1 MVDTPWRIKAKQFWK
16 EKLLSSFLFRTVS
29 KGLDLASKKQ
39 KVRKPLHLIGA
50 DTCV

>member
-16 EKLLSSFLFRTVS
+16 EKLSSFLFRTVS